1 MAARMKSAFSLK
13 SAGVEPVNTVWWRIQ
28 KDLWKSCVILVRFWA
43 GRSSSTC
50 RTDRKCHFQSLEN
63 WLTLFLQAF
72 HLQTSGRELIP
83 RKQNLHDG
91 RDSYMIGSQFAYIS
105 CRNLVSA
112 IIDNTNVSDLE
123 IENLYIK
130 LIAKSIFG
138 RINKSSNVRF
148 IQKTLPDSKQY
159 KLRRIY

>member
-1 MAARMKSAFSLK
+1 
-13 SAGVEPVNTVWWRIQ
+13 
-28 KDLWKSCVILVRFWA
+28 
-43 GRSSSTC
+43 
-50 RTDRKCHFQSLEN
+50 
-63 WLTLFLQAF
+63 
-72 HLQTSGRELIP
+72 
-83 RKQNLHDG
+83 
-91 RDSYMIGSQFAYIS
+91 MIGSQFAYIS